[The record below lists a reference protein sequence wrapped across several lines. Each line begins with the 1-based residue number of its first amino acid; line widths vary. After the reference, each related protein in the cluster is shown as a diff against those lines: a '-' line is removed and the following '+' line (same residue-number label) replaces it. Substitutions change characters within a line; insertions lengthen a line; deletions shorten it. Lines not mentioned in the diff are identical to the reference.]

1 MRNNTTVG
9 YAAGPFYF
17 PIDWDEIR
25 EKVET
30 TCTQNNIPV
39 ATLTG
44 VTLLMYG
51 ALGYWLYQAFQNY
64 TIIGY

>member
-1 MRNNTTVG
+1 MSNITTAG
-9 YAAGPFYF
+9 HAAGPFHF
-17 PIDWDEIR
+17 PLDWDEIR

-30 TCTQNNIPV
+30 TCTQENTAI

-51 ALGYWLYQAFQNY
+51 ALAYWLYQALQNY